1 MSLINLSIHW
11 VVTQT
16 VMAICLLLMG
26 FALTSTTLFAGGSLE
41 PAFSMPQ
48 LMIIILLGNLI
59 LGCTVLLWV
68 TLPPGAAYPQ
78 SRLPAFNWAGV
89 IAYVV
94 GSVVAYVTGNAGVG
108 IGPVNGMP
116 RRL

>member
-1 MSLINLSIHW
+1 
-11 VVTQT
+11 
-16 VMAICLLLMG
+16 MG

-68 TLPPGAAYPQ
+68 TLSPGAAYPQ

-94 GSVVAYVTGNAGVG
+94 GSVVAYVTGNAGVS